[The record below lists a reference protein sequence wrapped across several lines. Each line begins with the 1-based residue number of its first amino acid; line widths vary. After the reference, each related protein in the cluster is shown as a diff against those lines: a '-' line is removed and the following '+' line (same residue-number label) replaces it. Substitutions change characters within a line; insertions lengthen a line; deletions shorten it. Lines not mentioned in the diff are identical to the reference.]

1 MRRLRRWLA
10 RLLVAMVLMALALAV
25 GSRTGAVRALERS
38 AVVHF
43 LERATD
49 ARVRLGQVGGTLG
62 HSLVLEDLRLA
73 AGGRTVV
80 HVPRLEIVY
89 APLALLR
96 GVLRLERVT
105 LTAPRVRAVREGGAR
120 PFALQP
126 GGGLAVE
133 VDRLEV
139 VDGRVAVAFLDT
151 EPRRR
156 FAATA
161 LALAARGHVEPR
173 GAELEVTKLRF
184 VPRGLALAPVE
195 AAGRVTA
202 SPDGTVRLRGFHL
215 ASGQSRLVAEAAL
228 DGTGAIDAHLAL
240 APLAAT
246 DVRALAPRSELAT
259 DLRARVRMRGPWHA
273 LAVAAHAD
281 LGRGGRLHAR
291 AALDATARPVA
302 YAARLAFARLDPGA
316 VVPRLPRAEA
326 DGQLAFRGAGGAHRV
341 RGVVRTPL
349 GEAALQGR
357 LAPGTPPAYRLS
369 ARVSLP
375 RLEALDARVTGSASG
390 RVRLD
395 GHGFDAADRHA
406 RARVVLT
413 HAMICGV
420 PLEHGA
426 ARAVVDGARVRLAS
440 ARVTGPELHAN
451 ASGNLD
457 LARSVADLTLGARA
471 DLTQLGRRLGRP
483 LAGAASL
490 SASAAGPLAALAAR
504 ATATVERPLYGALG
518 ADHLSARLALDGLGS
533 RAPHGTLHVE
543 APALR
548 GAPAARAD
556 ALADLEWRRAG
567 DTDRARVSARAA
579 GEEGRTLALAATVE
593 RTAARTT
600 GRLEQATLALPGG
613 PPWQLAAP
621 AAFTVEDGLRTA
633 GVTLTAGGQ
642 RIVLAG
648 RVGLRGA
655 SDATLAVERLALGPL
670 CVLAGG
676 PRCAGQ
682 VTAHAALTGTAAAPV
697 VDATA
702 RAEGL
707 AVDDVRYGVLSL
719 DAHAA
724 DTRASL
730 HAVLVHP
737 EAGELRAG
745 GTVPLD
751 LAWTGPRRDLG
762 AAPLELELRADR
774 LDLTALRA
782 LAPHVIRRSAGFV
795 TVDLRV
801 TGTRAAPRPVGRL
814 ALEGG
819 TLELVDTGL
828 PYEELRA
835 RIAANG
841 TVLDVQELHARA
853 GDGTVDGSGHLD
865 VAPGGP
871 LPLALTLRFDRF
883 RALRREAVEA
893 AVSGTLTAR
902 GALTAP
908 EVNGTLDVEHAVLRP
923 AGLPSTRQP
932 LQPNPTITVVGLE
945 EPPAPVAAEPTPGL
959 PAPLALAVTIRIAHD
974 ASVRRSDANIA
985 LGGELA
991 LAKAPGEPP
1000 HVTGQVRLLHGWF
1013 EFQGRHFEIKEG
1025 TITLGGGTPP
1035 KPVFDV
1041 TAGYRTPVYR
1051 ITVHITG
1058 SADKPNLVFTSDPP
1072 LEQADILS
1080 VILFGKPAHELG
1092 RGQSV
1097 ALQQQAL
1104 QIATGYVVP
1113 ELRNSVMNVLGLD
1126 TLEVAFPD
1134 RTEAPGQ
1141 VRVGRYVGQ
1150 DVLISLGQEFGT
1162 RVAQVAGVEYAVG
1175 ANVSVRAS
1183 TSTRGASAVDLIW
1196 QRRY

>member
-1 MRRLRRWLA
+1 H
-10 RLLVAMVLMALALAV
+10 AV
-25 GSRTGAVRALERS
+25 
-38 AVVHF
+38 
-43 LERATD
+43 
-49 ARVRLGQVGGTLG
+49 
-62 HSLVLEDLRLA
+62 
-73 AGGRTVV
+73 
-80 HVPRLEIVY
+80 
-89 APLALLR
+89 
-96 GVLRLERVT
+96 
-105 LTAPRVRAVREGGAR
+105 
-120 PFALQP
+120 
-126 GGGLAVE
+126 
-133 VDRLEV
+133 
-139 VDGRVAVAFLDT
+139 
-151 EPRRR
+151 
-156 FAATA
+156 
-161 LALAARGHVEPR
+161 
-173 GAELEVTKLRF
+173 
-184 VPRGLALAPVE
+184 
-195 AAGRVTA
+195 
-202 SPDGTVRLRGFHL
+202 
-215 ASGQSRLVAEAAL
+215 
-228 DGTGAIDAHLAL
+228 
-240 APLAAT
+240 
-246 DVRALAPRSELAT
+246 
-259 DLRARVRMRGPWHA
+259 
-273 LAVAAHAD
+273 
-281 LGRGGRLHAR
+281 
-291 AALDATARPVA
+291 
-302 YAARLAFARLDPGA
+302 
-316 VVPRLPRAEA
+316 
-326 DGQLAFRGAGGAHRV
+326 
-341 RGVVRTPL
+341 
-349 GEAALQGR
+349 
-357 LAPGTPPAYRLS
+357 
-369 ARVSLP
+369 
-375 RLEALDARVTGSASG
+375 
-390 RVRLD
+390 
-395 GHGFDAADRHA
+395 
-406 RARVVLT
+406 
-413 HAMICGV
+413 
-420 PLEHGA
+420 
-426 ARAVVDGARVRLAS
+426 
-440 ARVTGPELHAN
+440 
-451 ASGNLD
+451 
-457 LARSVADLTLGARA
+457 
-471 DLTQLGRRLGRP
+471 
-483 LAGAASL
+483 
-490 SASAAGPLAALAAR
+490 
-504 ATATVERPLYGALG
+504 
-518 ADHLSARLALDGLGS
+518 
-533 RAPHGTLHVE
+533 
-543 APALR
+543 
-548 GAPAARAD
+548 
-556 ALADLEWRRAG
+556 
-567 DTDRARVSARAA
+567 
-579 GEEGRTLALAATVE
+579 GEEGRPLELAATVE

-621 AAFTVEDGLRTA
+621 AAFAIEDGVRTDA
-633 GVTLTAGGQ
+633 VTLAAGGQ
-642 RIVLAG
+642 RIVFSG

-655 SDATLAVERLALGPL
+655 SDATLAVESLALGQL
-670 CVLAGG
+670 CVLARG

-682 VTAHAALTGTAAAPV
+682 VTARAALTGTAAAPV

-841 TVLDVQELHARA
+841 SVLDVQELHARA